1 MRKLVTLFTMAVLT
15 VPVSAQELDSLLAE
29 ATQPVTVE
37 IAIGLS
43 LTNPAGTALAD
54 AGLAAAVPSRVSVSS
69 LSNPDALS
77 ARAAAEDSLSGRGPS
92 IISDLITAELDSPVG
107 LWLGAGAE
115 GAPNAL
121 VSGQI
126 RGLNI
131 ERVLTGMGPPALSEL
146 ESIAD
151 TGEGPVADRAQS
163 LHHELS
169 QLDVTILPNG
179 TVRVEGKT
187 TDVDDLADA
196 VAAHELAQT
205 GLVTAPGDLPINL
218 AIPVLDALRAAGLD
232 AVELRATEGAVVTI
246 NDTAG

>member
-1 MRKLVTLFTMAVLT
+1 MRKLITLFTMAVLT
-15 VPVSAQELDSLLAE
+15 IPVSAQELDSLLAE

-43 LTNPAGTALAD
+43 LNNPAGTALAD
-54 AGLAAAVPSRVSVSS
+54 AGLAEAVPSRVSVSS
-69 LSNPDALS
+69 LSTPGALS

-92 IISDLITAELDSPVG
+92 IISDLIAAELDSPVG
-107 LWLGAGAE
+107 LWLGAGTT
-115 GAPNAL
+115 GPNAL
-121 VSGQI
+121 GTGQI

-131 ERVLTGMGPPALSEL
+131 ERVLTGMGPPALGEL
-146 ESIAD
+146 ESIAE

-179 TVRVEGKT
+179 TVRVEGKI
-187 TDVDDLADA
+187 TDVGDLADA